1 MNYLEMVREALREA
15 SISGPGPTSLA
26 TARGIEERFASWVKR
41 AWLQIQEER
50 RDYSF
55 MRQAKTFTLAP
66 GKSEYSLEE
75 LEVTDLDRWDFRQGT
90 FYPLA
95 EPTKKRVLQS
105 DLDYDDYL
113 LHLSLQSGQ
122 TGPVTSVMVIAGTY
136 ADLLFW
142 PTPTEEYSVS
152 IPYYRVPAELVL
164 ESDVPAI
171 QPANL
176 HWAIVW
182 RALLFY
188 AYYDG
193 AVEIAEEAN
202 EEYNRYISMID
213 ARYKPSP
220 RPINLGSFA
229 IGER

>member
-1 MNYLEMVREALREA
+1 MNYLEMVQQALREA
-15 SISGPGPTSLA
+15 SISGSGPTSISI
-26 TARGIEERFASWVKR
+26 ARGIEERFVSWVKR

-50 RDYSF
+50 RDYRF
-55 MRQAKTFTLAP
+55 MRESKTFSLSP
-66 GKSEYSLEE
+66 GKATYSMEE
-75 LEVTDLDRWDFRQGT
+75 LEIDNLDRWDFRGGII
-90 FYPLA
+90 YSLA

-113 LHLSLQSGQ
+113 LHLSLQSAQ
-122 TGPVTSVMVIAGTY
+122 TGPVTSVMVMDGTY

-152 IPYYRVPAELVL
+152 IPYYRIPDELVL
-164 ESDVPAI
+164 DSDVPAL